1 MNILVIVPCYNEQA
15 SLPQLLADLDGLDL
29 PEKYKVSVAVIN
41 DCSVDKTKEIAEKSS
56 AILINLPV
64 NLGIG
69 GAVQSG
75 LKYALQNN
83 FDLAVQIDGDG
94 QHPPKEL
101 AKLIACYE
109 NTGANLVI
117 GSRFI
122 GKEGF
127 QSSFARR
134 TGITYF
140 RYLNKFLTGEKIYDS
155 TSGFRLFDRQ
165 AIRLCAGYYPDDY
178 PEPESLIVFAKAG
191 LSVKETS
198 VVMTER
204 NGGQSSIRHFAS
216 VFYCLK
222 VTLAMLFS
230 SVRKPNYVC

>member
-1 MNILVIVPCYNEQA
+1 
-15 SLPQLLADLDGLDL
+15 
-29 PEKYKVSVAVIN
+29 
-41 DCSVDKTKEIAEKSS
+41 
-56 AILINLPV
+56 
-64 NLGIG
+64 
-69 GAVQSG
+69 
-75 LKYALQNN
+75 
-83 FDLAVQIDGDG
+83 
-94 QHPPKEL
+94 
-101 AKLIACYE
+101 
-109 NTGANLVI
+109 VI

-122 GKEGF
+122 EKEGF

-191 LSVKETS
+191 LSVRETS

-216 VFYCLK
+216 IFYCLK

>member
-1 MNILVIVPCYNEQA
+1 MKILVIVPCYNEQA
-15 SLPQLLADLDGLDL
+15 SLPKLLSDLDSLEL
-29 PEKYKVSVAVIN
+29 SEKYKLTVAIVN
-41 DCSVDKTKEIAEKSS
+41 DCSVDKTKEIAERSS
-56 AILINLPV
+56 ATLINLPV

-75 LKYALQNN
+75 LKFALKNN

-101 AKLIACYE
+101 AKLLACYE
-109 NTGANLVI
+109 STGANLVI

-122 GKEGF
+122 EREGF
-127 QSSFARR
+127 QSSYMRR

-140 RYLNKFLTGEKIYDS
+140 RHLNKILTGKKIYDS
-155 TSGFRLFDRQ
+155 TSGFRLFDRN

-178 PEPESLIVFAKAG
+178 PEPESLIVLSKAG

-198 VVMTER
+198 VVMSER
-204 NGGQSSIRHFAS
+204 NGGQSSIRHFSS

-230 SVRKPNYVC
+230 AVRKPNFVC